1 MNLGYDDSG
10 YEIYDAEKIKKKRKF
25 VMKPLIFNFRNL
37 SILII
42 ITTVFL
48 LLYDYCSN
56 NFDIDLEEEYKNY
69 KESDLMFGKKNICQ
83 YARDKYIY
91 DVLLFKSENSTISI
105 ITYVILFILF
115 IIILYITGIA
125 ENLVRYFVDNLLSA
139 FSLNKILSGLGL
151 YKTLVKLSG
160 CTDELF
166 HTILRFIF

>member
-42 ITTVFL
+42 ITTIFL
-48 LLYDYCSN
+48 LLCDYCSN

-69 KESDLMFGKKNICQ
+69 RESDLMFGKKNICQ

-91 DVLLFKSENSTISI
+91 DVLLFKSENSTLSI
-105 ITYVILFILF
+105 IAYVILFILF

-125 ENLVRYFVDNLLSA
+125 EKLVRYFIDSLLSA

>member
-69 KESDLMFGKKNICQ
+69 RESDLMFGKKNICQ

-91 DVLLFKSENSTISI
+91 DVLLFKSENSTLSI
-105 ITYVILFILF
+105 IAYVILFILF

-125 ENLVRYFVDNLLSA
+125 ENLVRDFIDNLLSA

>member
-69 KESDLMFGKKNICQ
+69 RESDLMFGKKNICQ

-91 DVLLFKSENSTISI
+91 DVLLFKTEYTTISI
-105 ITYVILFILF
+105 IAYIILFILF
-115 IIILYITGIA
+115 LVILYFTGIL
-125 ENLVRYFVDNLLSA
+125 ENIIRFILDKFLSTFTLNELLSGRGL
-139 FSLNKILSGLGL
+139 SNILI
-151 YKTLVKLSG
+151 KLSG

-166 HTILRFIF
+166 HTFLRYIF

>member
-1 MNLGYDDSG
+1 
-10 YEIYDAEKIKKKRKF
+10 
-25 VMKPLIFNFRNL
+25 
-37 SILII
+37 
-42 ITTVFL
+42 
-48 LLYDYCSN
+48 
-56 NFDIDLEEEYKNY
+56 
-69 KESDLMFGKKNICQ
+69 MFGKKNICQ

-91 DVLLFKSENSTISI
+91 DVLLFKSENSTLSI
-105 ITYVILFILF
+105 IAYVILFILF

-125 ENLVRYFVDNLLSA
+125 ENLVRYFIDNLLSA

>member
-69 KESDLMFGKKNICQ
+69 KETDLMFGKKNICQ

-91 DVLLFKSENSTISI
+91 DVLLFKSENNTMSI
-105 ITYVILFILF
+105 IAYIILF
-115 IIILYITGIA
+115 IIFLFILYLTGIL
-125 ENLVRYFVDNLLSA
+125 EIIVRFIIDKFLSL
-139 FSLNKILSGLGL
+139 FSLNKFVSGTGL

-166 HTILRFIF
+166 HTILRYIF

>member
-10 YEIYDAEKIKKKRKF
+10 YEIYDAENIKKKRKF

-69 KESDLMFGKKNICQ
+69 RESDLMFGKKNICQ

-91 DVLLFKSENSTISI
+91 DVLLFKSENSTLSI
-105 ITYVILFILF
+105 IAYVILFILF

-125 ENLVRYFVDNLLSA
+125 ENLVRYFIDNLLSA